1 MKEPIPPTFPYRARK
16 AFLTGG
22 QPSNLTATS
31 DAERCMAG
39 FIANVPGFVYTLR
52 RSSEGHCSLPFASHG
67 IVDMYGLQP
76 EDVQGDMASLRAL
89 VHPDDRPRIAAGLAE
104 AAVTLSTLTLVFRVC
119 RPGLPERWI
128 EARSTPQPEDDGAI
142 VWHGFMFDVTER
154 KQSEHSLDEV
164 RSRLSSVIT
173 TLPDYVWLKNAEGVY
188 LTCNPAFERF
198 FGALEADIVGKTDY
212 DFVDAELADFFRQK
226 DREAMD
232 AGSIRINEEWVT
244 LAEDGRRI
252 LLETRKVSVYGADG
266 SIAGILGIGRDITER
281 KQREEELGLLNYAID
296 HVEEA
301 VYLID
306 EEARISYVNPHMCQ
320 GLGYSREELLGLSIP
335 DIDPDYQQAI
345 WPAHWRNVQ
354 ANGSLTFETRHRTK
368 DGRIFPVEVVAN
380 YFESGGQGY
389 IMAMTR
395 DITERKRL
403 EALLHTREREFRT
416 LAENSP
422 DSISRYDKDCRRR
435 YANRKLI
442 ADMGGDLAQILGTT
456 PVEFPGGSH
465 AQEYMDKT
473 LEVFE
478 QGEPRDFELH
488 WQAEGHEFCSHIRV
502 SPEFDDS
509 GQVTQVLAVG
519 RDITEID
526 QYRKKVRYQ
535 AFYDDLTKLPNRALL
550 FDRIQQEIACAKRH
564 GNWFGLMLLD
574 LDRFKEVNDT
584 LGHEAGDRM
593 LCEVANRLKIAV
605 RTSDTVARLGG
616 DEFGIL
622 LTAVRDKSD
631 LNTIAGKILQ
641 ALAAPFMIDGGE
653 LFVSSSIGI
662 SLYPDDSVEMDALLR
677 YSDMAMYHAKKEGRN
692 NFQFYHG
699 KLSAQSSERMELES
713 ALRKACGKGEL
724 ALHFQPQIDLPSGR
738 VVGAEALLR
747 WNRPGYGMVPPDRF
761 IPIAEESGLIVDI
774 GEWVLANA
782 CAAVAAWNLERE
794 ATLTVPLKMAVNVST
809 RQFLRNDLV
818 GSVRRILA
826 DSGCRAE
833 WLELEITES
842 LLLEDSLE
850 VAQMLAELDQ
860 MGVSISIDDFGTG
873 YSALSYLHRFPVAQI
888 KIDRSFVQ
896 DVPHVRRQ
904 CELVKAMLS
913 ISAALQLDVVA
924 EGVET
929 QEQADYLMTHSC
941 RRVQG
946 YLFGKPMP
954 RAAFEVL
961 LTATAIT

>member
-1 MKEPIPPTFPYRARK
+1 MKEPIPPTFPHRTRK

-52 RSSEGHCSLPFASHG
+52 RSSEGRCSFPFASHG

-76 EDVQGDMASLRAL
+76 EDVQDDVAPLHAL
-89 VHPDDRPRIAAGLAE
+89 VHPDDRPSIEAGLAE
-104 AAVTLSTLTLVFRVC
+104 SALTLSTLTLVFRIC
-119 RPGLPERWI
+119 RSGLPERWI
-128 EARSTPQPEDDGAI
+128 EARATPQREADGAI

-154 KQSEHSLDEV
+154 KQGEHLVEEV
-164 RSRLSSVIT
+164 RNRLTSVIT
-173 TLPDYVWLKNAEGVY
+173 TLPDYVWLKDAEGVY

-212 DFVDAELADFFRQK
+212 DFVDVELADFFRQK

-232 AGSIRINEEWVT
+232 ADTIRINEEWVT

-252 LLETRKVSVYGADG
+252 LLETRKVSVYGANR
-266 SIAGILGIGRDITER
+266 SVAGVLGIGRDITER
-281 KQREEELGLLNYAID
+281 KRREDELGLLKYAID

-301 VYLID
+301 IFLID
-306 EEARISYVNPHMCQ
+306 EEARISYVNPHACR
-320 GLGYSREELLGLSIP
+320 GLGYSQEELLGLSVP

-345 WPAHWRNVQ
+345 WPEHWCDLQV
-354 ANGSLTFETRHRTK
+354 NGSLTFESRHRAK
-368 DGRIFPVEVVAN
+368 DGRIFPVEILAN
-380 YFESGGQGY
+380 YFESSGQGY
-389 IMAMTR
+389 NMAMTR

-403 EALLHTREREFRT
+403 EALLHTREQEFRT

-422 DSISRYDKDCRRR
+422 DTISRYDKDCRRR

-456 PVEFPGGSH
+456 PIEFPGGSH
-465 AQEYMDKT
+465 AQGYMDKT

-478 QGEPRDFELH
+478 TGEPRDFELH
-488 WQAEGHEFCSHIRV
+488 WQADGHEYCSHVRM
-502 SPEFDDS
+502 SPEFDDA
-509 GQVTQVLAVG
+509 GQVAQVLAVG

-526 QYRKKVRYQ
+526 QYRKKVQYQ
-535 AFYDDLTKLPNRALL
+535 AFYDGLTKLPNRALL
-550 FDRIQQEIACAKRH
+550 FDRIQQEITQAKRY
-564 GNWFGLMLLD
+564 GNGFGLMLLD

-584 LGHEAGDRM
+584 LGHEAGDRL
-593 LCEVANRLKIAV
+593 LCEVAHRLKFAV

-622 LTAVRDKSD
+622 LTAVSDKND

-677 YSDMAMYHAKKEGRN
+677 YSDMAMYYAKKEGRN

-699 KLSAQSSERMELES
+699 KLSVQSSERMELES

-724 ALHFQPQIDLPSGR
+724 ALHFQPQIELPSGC

-747 WNRPGYGMVPPDRF
+747 WSRPGHGMVPPDRF

-782 CAAVAAWNLERE
+782 CAAVADWNRE
-794 ATLTVPLKMAVNVST
+794 HEAMLTAPLKMAVNVST

-826 DSGCRAE
+826 DSGCRAQ

-842 LLLEDSLE
+842 LLLDDSLE
-850 VAQMLAELDQ
+850 VARMLTELDQ
-860 MGVSISIDDFGTG
+860 MGVTISIDDFGTG

-888 KIDRSFVQ
+888 KIDKSFVQ

-913 ISAALQLDVVA
+913 ISAALQLEVVA

-929 QEQADYLMTHSC
+929 QAQADYLIAQGC

-954 RAAFEVL
+954 RAAFEAL
-961 LTATAIT
+961 LTATAIV